1 MQIFFTILFINVTL
15 SNYLLKVSFFIFYVN
30 FYMLKRLPIIMFIF
44 IICYV
49 YFKDEA
55 FKERTLIVGSSLPVT
70 GIIKSWGEAV
80 TSGVNS
86 YFNYANE
93 NNLIKDKKIEFLFY
107 DDKYE
112 PELTFE
118 NTNKLI
124 YQDKIFALFG
134 FVGTP
139 TVKRILPM
147 LYDENIPFFSAF
159 SGASFLRNNKNAN
172 FINFRSSYNQEI
184 ETLINYLSTQK
195 KLNKIA
201 VFYQN
206 DDYGEEGYIS
216 LLQALQKKNLPLI
229 AEGSYKRNTLS
240 IGHAFNE
247 IKNAKPEVI
256 FMIGSYETNA
266 LFIKK
271 AKESQELKDIIFCN
285 ISFGDANSMVEELE
299 KLDTNTNNILFSQV
313 VPSYTNTDLPIVI
326 EYQTLMKKYYPNEKL
341 GFLSFEAFLSAK
353 VLVNAISRIKGEITR
368 EKLIYML
375 KSTPNNFLNGLNLE
389 YKNSQL
395 SNLVYLFEYKN
406 KKFIEIKNEN

>member
-1 MQIFFTILFINVTL
+1 
-15 SNYLLKVSFFIFYVN
+15 
-30 FYMLKRLPIIMFIF
+30 MLKRLPIIMFIF
-44 IICYV
+44 IICYI
-49 YFKDEA
+49 YFKDDV
-55 FKERTLIVGSSLPVT
+55 FKEKTLFVGSSLPNT

-80 TSGVNS
+80 ISGTNS

-93 NNLIKDKKIEFLFY
+93 NNIIKNKKIEFLFY

-139 TVKRILPM
+139 TVKRVLPI

-159 SGASFLRNNKNAN
+159 TGASFLRDNKNEN
-172 FINFRSSYNQEI
+172 FVNFRSSYDEEI
-184 ETLINYLSTQK
+184 ETLINYLSTQRR
-195 KLNKIA
+195 LDKIA

-216 LLQALQKKNLPLI
+216 LLELLKKKNISLV

-256 FMIGSYETNA
+256 FMIGAYKTNS

-271 AKESQELKDIIFCN
+271 AKENEDLKNTIFCN
-285 ISFGDANSMVEELE
+285 ISFGDANSMIKELE
-299 KLDTNTNNILFSQV
+299 KLNTNTENLLFSQV
-313 VPSYTNTDLPIVI
+313 VPSYLNTNIPIVL
-326 EYQTLMKKYYPNEKL
+326 EYQTLMHKYYPKEEL

-353 VLVNAISRIKGEITR
+353 ILVNAISRIKGEITR
-368 EKLIYML
+368 KKFIYML
-375 KSTPNNFLNGLNLE
+375 KTTPNNLLE
-389 YKNSQL
+389 GIDLEFKNSQL
-395 SNLVYLFEYKN
+395 LNKIYLFGYEN
-406 KKFIEIKNEN
+406 NQFIEIKNEK

>member
-1 MQIFFTILFINVTL
+1 MI
-15 SNYLLKVSFFIFYVN
+15 
-30 FYMLKRLPIIMFIF
+30 KRLPIILFIF

-49 YFKDEA
+49 YFKDEV
-55 FKERTLIVGSSLPVT
+55 FKERTLFVGSSLPVT
-70 GIIKSWGEAV
+70 GIIKSWGNAV
-80 TSGVNS
+80 TSGANS

-124 YQDKIFALFG
+124 YQDKVFALFG

-139 TVKRILPM
+139 TVKRVLPI
-147 LYDENIPFFSAF
+147 LYDENIPFFSTF
-159 SGASFLRNNKNAN
+159 SGASFLRNNKNEN
-172 FINFRSSYNQEI
+172 FINFRSSYYEEV
-184 ETLINYLSTQK
+184 ETLINYLDTQN

-216 LLQALQKKNLPLI
+216 LLQLLQKRNLALL

-240 IGHAFNE
+240 ISHAFNE

-271 AKESQELKDIIFCN
+271 AKENENLKDVIFCN

-299 KLDTNTNNILFSQV
+299 NLNISTSKIIFSQV
-313 VPSYTNTDLPIVI
+313 VPSYTDINLPIAK
-326 EYQTLMKKYYPNEKL
+326 EYHTLMQKYYPDEKL

-353 VLVNAISRIKGEITR
+353 ILVNAISRIKGEVTR
-368 EKLIYML
+368 KKLVYML
-375 KSTPNNFLNGLNLE
+375 KTTTSDFLDGIKLDF
-389 YKNSQL
+389 KNSQL
-395 SNLVYLFEYKN
+395 SNEVYLFEYKN
-406 KKFIEIKNEN
+406 KKFLEIKNEK